1 MVSNV
6 QSGFF
11 AISVSLLRGWVSAQ
25 QFENWSRA
33 PPLTDRAE
41 PVQRLHGSSSSS
53 KYEKLDGVDY
63 CQLVQKMLE
72 ILK

>member
-11 AISVSLLRGWVSAQ
+11 VISVFLVKGSSSKQ

-41 PVQRLHGSSSSS
+41 PVQRLHGSSS
-53 KYEKLDGVDY
+53 KYEFEKLGGVEY
-63 CQLVQKMLE
+63 CHLEQIVQKMV
-72 ILK
+72 

>member
-6 QSGFF
+6 QSGYF
-11 AISVSLLRGWVSAQ
+11 AISVFLVKGSSSKH

-33 PPLTDRAE
+33 SPLTDRAE

-53 KYEKLDGVDY
+53 KNEKLGGVDY
-63 CQLVQKMLE
+63 SHPGPKYAV
-72 ILK
+72 IL